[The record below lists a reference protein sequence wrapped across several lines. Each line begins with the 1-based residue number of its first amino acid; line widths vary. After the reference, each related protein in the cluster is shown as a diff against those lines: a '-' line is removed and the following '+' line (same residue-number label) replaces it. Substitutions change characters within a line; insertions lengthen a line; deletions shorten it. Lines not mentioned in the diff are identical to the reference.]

1 MLQQILPPTS
11 VGNLIIGT
19 TSETLNF
26 DIGVVNR
33 ISAEIQLIHAV
44 VKRTYKWSIQMVY
57 FGSSIGYLLKNG
69 HR

>member
-26 DIGVVNR
+26 DVEV
-33 ISAEIQLIHAV
+33 AEIQLIHAV
-44 VKRTYKWSIQMVY
+44 VKRTYK
-57 FGSSIGYLLKNG
+57 
-69 HR
+69 